1 MLMRVNSLTAL
12 YRSHAAT
19 LLASYARAL
28 EQAELDAVVL
38 HSGAPQK
45 RTVFDDQYW
54 PLRPVPHFQ
63 HWAPIAE
70 ANCFIVV
77 AKDGAKLYRKR
88 VTSFWERPQPLS
100 CPHVLEVLSHCTFD
114 ELDEVR
120 AVLPQGRVAFV
131 SENANIGE
139 SLGLTAEMC
148 NPERLMKEIDP
159 LRARKTAYEA
169 HCLRIANEIAAHGHR
184 TLEEAFRD
192 GDHSELDLH
201 LAFLKATRQDAT
213 DTPYTNIVAVAENSS
228 ILHHISY
235 ERNPRGAQS
244 LLVDAGATYMGY
256 CSDIT
261 RTWAKGTNEVAK
273 KFSFILDRVEK
284 MQQTLCRSVKLGEP
298 YEVLHNAAHIE
309 VANILRDA
317 GVIGVAA
324 QEAVDRGITRTFF
337 PHGLGH
343 SLGLQCHDIGCAELA
358 TESKGSALR
367 GNFPIREGQSFTIEP
382 GIYFIDTL
390 LEQARSDERRDAIVW
405 REVEQLA
412 PLGGIRIEDDI
423 LVSGGANVIENFT
436 RDYLPVGG
444 ANVT

>member
-1 MLMRVNSLTAL
+1 MTSLTAL
-12 YRSHAAT
+12 YRDHAAT
-19 LLASYARAL
+19 LLAAYARAL
-28 EQAELDAVVL
+28 ETAELDAVVL
-38 HSGAPQK
+38 HSGSPQK

-70 ANCFIVV
+70 ADCFVIVT
-77 AKDGAKLYRKR
+77 KEGAKLWRKK
-88 VTSFWERPQPLS
+88 VTSVWERPQPLS
-100 CPHVLEVLSHCTFD
+100 CPHVLEVLSACMFK

-120 AVLPQGRVAFV
+120 AALPKGRLALV
-131 SENANIGE
+131 SENAAVAE
-139 SLGLTAEMC
+139 RLGLDASAW

-159 LRARKTAYEA
+159 LRARKTPYEA
-169 HCLRIANEIAAHGHR
+169 HCLRVANEIAAHGHR

-213 DTPYTNIVAVAENSS
+213 DTPYTNIVAVGENAA

-261 RTWAKGTNEVAK
+261 RTWAKGTNEVAN
-273 KFSFILDRVEK
+273 KFTFLLERVEK
-284 MQQTLCRSVKLGEP
+284 MQQDLCHSVQLGQA
-298 YEVLHNAAHIE
+298 YEVLHNAAHLE

-317 GVIGVAA
+317 GVINVPA
-324 QEAVDRGITRTFF
+324 QEAVDRGVTRTFF

-343 SLGLQCHDIGCAELA
+343 SLGLQCHDIGCAEMP
-358 TESKGSALR
+358 TETKSSALR
-367 GNFPIREGQSFTIEP
+367 GNFPIRVGQSFTIEP

-390 LEQARSDERRDAIVW
+390 LDQARADERSSAIVW

-412 PLGGIRIEDDI
+412 VLGGIRIEDDL
-423 LVSGGANVIENFT
+423 LVTGGPSVVENFT
-436 RDYLPVGG
+436 RDYLPLGG
-444 ANVT
+444 ANVS